1 MKLAANISLMFNDLP
16 LQQRINQAAELGF
29 QGIEIQFPYE
39 LAVEKWQQLLEE
51 ANLPLVLI
59 NLPAGDFMQGG
70 DGLACHPERQQD
82 FQQALEQS
90 LPYITKLQ
98 PTVVNILAGR
108 QVAGLS
114 RQACLEQLAAN
125 ITLACKALVN
135 YPVTPVTV
143 TCEPI
148 NNLDQV
154 NYLTP
159 TVADWVELA
168 AKVKQPNFGLQLD
181 VYHAA
186 KMNTVKMEDSLQQ
199 LISKQQTKLAH
210 LQFADYPGRSHP
222 STGSLPLTEVFQ
234 QLKQQGYQGWLAAEF
249 PSLSTDNYAWV
260 ENFKH

>member
-16 LQQRINQAAELGF
+16 LQQRIKQAAELGF
-29 QGIEIQFPYE
+29 QGVEIQFPYE
-39 LAVEKWQQLLEE
+39 LPVEEWQQLLKE

-90 LPYITKLQ
+90 LPYIAKLQ
-98 PTVVNILAGR
+98 PSVVNVLAGR
-108 QVAGLS
+108 QVAGFS
-114 RQACLEQLAAN
+114 RQACFAQLAAN
-125 ITLACKALVN
+125 LTLACKVLAI
-135 YPVTPVTV
+135 YPVTV

-159 TVADWVELA
+159 RVADWVQLA
-168 AKVKQPNFGLQLD
+168 AQVKQPNFALQLD
-181 VYHAA
+181 LYHTAR
-186 KMNTVKMEDSLQQ
+186 MGDSLQQ
-199 LISKQQTKLAH
+199 LISERHADLAH
-210 LQFADYPGRSHP
+210 IQFADYPGRSHP
-222 STGSLPLTEVFQ
+222 NTGSLPLTEVFQ

-249 PSLSTDNYAWV
+249 LSLSTDSYAWLRSCTHSPT
-260 ENFKH
+260 NI